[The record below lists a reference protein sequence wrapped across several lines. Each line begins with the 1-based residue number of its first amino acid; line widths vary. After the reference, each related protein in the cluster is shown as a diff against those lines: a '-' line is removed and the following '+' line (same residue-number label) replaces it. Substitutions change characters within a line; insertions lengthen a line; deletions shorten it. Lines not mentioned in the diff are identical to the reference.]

1 MARKRIK
8 MSDQL
13 RHVIETSGKSR
24 YRIWQETGIDQSTLS
39 KFMLSKGGLS
49 TDALDRLAD
58 FLDLNITTGKRRR
71 TTKGK

>member
-13 RHVIETSGKSR
+13 RHVIENSSMSR

-58 FLDLNITTGKRRR
+58 LLDVNITTGRRR
-71 TTKGK
+71 QKER